1 MSGQIRR
8 RFFYAFGTLIAL
20 IIIVGSISY
29 FTMTKTVNEY
39 SELIDHEVEQIQLL
53 DQLLVLQGQIATD
66 IRGFIIFKDERFLQ
80 LVNDREEER
89 TQLLE
94 QIHQLTKEMEAD
106 QSLAKIED
114 LQQQVIA
121 YEALTVDMLDVAE
134 NGTINDIQQVG
145 QEMNS
150 RYEGIMESTET
161 IKQLATDELHQTNDA
176 LHHANQNAIVWIA
189 LLIVGATVA
198 GLFIAYFI
206 GRSVTQPIQSLTHH
220 MKEMANGNLRLE
232 QLPVKGTDEL
242 AQMSDSFNLMLK
254 KFQQLIRQMTD
265 SSTLLAAQSE
275 ELSASSE
282 QSLASS
288 EHVAKSAE
296 TTMENS
302 ETQSRYIAQS
312 TQSIREVSHGIEEI
326 SRSNEDM
333 LQSAAH
339 MSEAVDEGMNVIQDV
354 SKRMEEINE
363 TIRQSTCMME
373 EMAQKSNEIQEVSA
387 LITNI
392 SEQTNL
398 LALNAAI
405 EAARAGEHGAGFAV
419 VANEVRQLAEESH
432 VSAAK
437 IEEMI
442 ADVYEAS
449 QNAVTSIVTGHEKA
463 SAGLKR
469 TEDSVAIFNQIESS
483 VRDVNAVIE
492 TIAAAIEEIQAMSE
506 SVMNNSQS
514 LQELA
519 VQSAASAENT
529 GAATEEQLAA
539 MQEISASSESLSR
552 VAEELQ
558 QEIQQFRL

>member
-20 IIIVGSISY
+20 ILLVGSISY
-29 FTMTKTVNEY
+29 FTMTKTTDEY

-66 IRGFIIFKDERFLQ
+66 IRGFIIFKDEHFLQ
-80 LVNDREEER
+80 LVNDREVER

-94 QIHQLTKEMEAD
+94 QIHQLTKEMEAND
-106 QSLAKIED
+106 SLASIEE
-114 LQQQVIA
+114 LQQQVTA
-121 YEALTVDMLDVAE
+121 YETLTVDMLDVAA
-134 NGTINDIQQVG
+134 NGTIEDIQQVG
-145 QEMNS
+145 QEMNG
-150 RYEGIMESTET
+150 RYEGIMETTET
-161 IKQLATDELHQTNDA
+161 MKELATNELHKTNQSLRA
-176 LHHANQNAIVWIA
+176 STKNAIVWIA
-189 LLIVGATVA
+189 ILIIGATIA
-198 GLFIAYFI
+198 GLLIAYFI

-220 MKEMANGNLRLE
+220 MKEMANGNLRLAH
-232 QLPVKGTDEL
+232 LPVKGTDEL
-242 AQMSDSFNLMLK
+242 AQMSDSFNQMLHN
-254 KFQQLIRQMTD
+254 FQQLIRQMMD
-265 SSTLLAAQSE
+265 SSSALAAQSE

-282 QSLASS
+282 ESLASS
-288 EHVAKSAE
+288 ENVAQSAE
-296 TTMENS
+296 NTIKNS

-326 SRSNEDM
+326 SRSNEEM
-333 LQSAAH
+333 LQSASH
-339 MSEAVDEGMNVIQDV
+339 MSDAVREGMTVIQDV

-449 QNAVTSIVTGHEKA
+449 QNAVTSIVSGQEKA
-463 SAGLKR
+463 SAGLER
-469 TEDSVAIFNQIESS
+469 TEDSVAVFNQIESS

-492 TIAAAIEEIQAMSE
+492 TIAAAIEQIQAMSE
-506 SVMNNSQS
+506 SVMNNSQR
-514 LQELA
+514 LQDLA
-519 VQSAASAENT
+519 VQSAASAEDT

-552 VAEELQ
+552 LAEELQ
-558 QEIQQFRL
+558 HEIQQFRL